1 MAYAFLISLSVF
13 PSLFPL
19 YFFNFDKKNS
29 LCFFLF
35 HQRNSLYFFIFS
47 YNSQSKK
54 WIFSNFPRL
63 PKWCLVQREYVPKLS
78 WAFCQNSACKFLI
91 SLYQWMHLRP
101 RKMIDF
107 LIGTLPVFHVKIHCD
122 ISISISKIQCT
133 FSVFI
138 IRIHCTFSFSHIT
151 RKARN
156 KFFSIFPRLPK
167 WCLVQI
173 E

>member
-1 MAYAFLISLSVF
+1 MRKIHYAFS
-13 PSLFPL
+13 
-19 YFFNFDKKNS
+19 
-29 LCFFLF
+29 
-35 HQRNSLYFFIFS
+35 FFISEIHCTFS
-47 YNSQSKK
+47 FSHITRKARNKF
-54 WIFSNFPRL
+54 FSNFPRL

-156 KFFSIFPRLPK
+156 KFFPSFRD
-167 WCLVQI
+167 CQNDA
-173 E
+173 